1 MSSTPVHHN
10 SKENIPSTPFFDMH
24 KGVYIATL
32 LAWLSLLA
40 IFWVGFGTN
49 LESELIVAIATLYIL
64 IFFGTPIVM
73 IRVANKFSP
82 ALPSKETFRGFLA
95 RSLNIRTGQISGHDA
110 LIQVVLV
117 PVCLVLGT
125 AGIAYAFH
133 AAQQAA
139 GG

>member
-1 MSSTPVHHN
+1 MSSTTVHRN

-40 IFWVGFGTN
+40 VFWVGFGTN
-49 LESELIVAIATLYIL
+49 LESEFIVAIATLYIL

-73 IRVANKFSP
+73 IKVANKFSP
-82 ALPSKETFRGFLA
+82 TLLSKETFRGFLA
-95 RSLNIRTGQISGHDA
+95 KPLSVRTGQISGHDA
-110 LIQVVLV
+110 LIQVILV

-133 AAQQAA
+133 AARQAA

>member
-1 MSSTPVHHN
+1 MA
-10 SKENIPSTPFFDMH
+10 FLARD
-24 KGVYIATL
+24 L
-32 LAWLSLLA
+32 L
-40 IFWVGFGTN
+40 VGFGTN
-49 LESELIVAIATLYIL
+49 LESEFIVAIATLYIL

-73 IRVANKFSP
+73 IRVANEFSP

-95 RSLNIRTGQISGHDA
+95 RPLHIRTGQISGHDA

-133 AAQQAA
+133 AAQQAV